1 MVRSI
6 IGYSS
11 TVWDSQSHTSIN
23 INCLESVQR
32 HAARMC
38 FRNYS
43 RYSSVT
49 SMLSELNLPTLQGRR
64 SRAKL
69 QMMYKIIHHL
79 VAISV
84 DCLTPA
90 PSCLRTG
97 YFNQLNT
104 NVDSFKFSFFPS
116 TINYGINSPAT
127 NMTDSDTYPL
137 LYIFIS
143 HWSHTSKTF
152 TV

>member
-6 IGYSS
+6 MEYSS
-11 TVWDSQSHTSIN
+11 TVWDPHTLIN
-23 INCLESVQR
+23 INHLESVQR
-32 HAARMC
+32 YAARMC

-49 SMLSELNLPTLQGRR
+49 SMLSELNLPTLQDRR

-79 VAISV
+79 VAIPV
-84 DCLTPA
+84 DCLTSA
-90 PSCLRTG
+90 PSYLRIG
-97 YFNQLNT
+97 HFNQLNT

-116 TINYGINSPAT
+116 TIKI
-127 NMTDSDTYPL
+127 
-137 LYIFIS
+137 
-143 HWSHTSKTF
+143 
-152 TV
+152 

>member
-1 MVRSI
+1 MVTSI
-6 IGYSS
+6 MEYLS
-11 TVWDSQSHTSIN
+11 TVWDPHRSIN
-23 INCLESVQR
+23 INRLKSVQR

-49 SMLSELNLPTLQGRR
+49 SMLSELNLPTLQDRR

-79 VAISV
+79 VAIPV

-90 PSCLRTG
+90 PFYLRSG

-104 NVDSFKFSFFPS
+104 NVDRFKFSFFPS
-116 TINYGINSPAT
+116 TIKLWNQLPTSI
-127 NMTDSDTYPL
+127 TDSDT
-137 LYIFIS
+137 
-143 HWSHTSKTF
+143 HTKF
-152 TV
+152 CK